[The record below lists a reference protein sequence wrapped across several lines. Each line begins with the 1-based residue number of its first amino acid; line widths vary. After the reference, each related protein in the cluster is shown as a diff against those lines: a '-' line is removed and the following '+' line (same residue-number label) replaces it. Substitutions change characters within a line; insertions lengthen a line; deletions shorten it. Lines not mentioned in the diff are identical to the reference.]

1 MGRGLSALMGS
12 PAAPPVEKP
21 EPQAPAAPAPAGP
34 VEVPIDHIVPN
45 PHQPRHEFATD
56 ALQELADSIREHGII
71 QPLVVRQVP
80 ADARAGRD
88 ATPRYQIIAGERRW
102 RAAQRAG
109 LTEVP
114 VVVKEASPEAMLELA
129 LVENIQRADLN
140 PLEEASAYKELGD
153 RFGLT
158 QQQVAQRV
166 GRSRSHVANTI
177 RLLNLPEPIIAALF
191 DGRITA
197 GHAILL
203 LQLDGPA
210 QVRMMEETLAEG
222 YSVRQLEELVR
233 RLKDMMTDAPPDGY
247 STAQLEEWFRRLRE
261 PSDGTAMPDS
271 EPPEPETGATSRRP
285 PARRAFHDANTADL
299 ERRFSQ
305 SLNQRGLSARV
316 QLTRSSR
323 GGKLVISW
331 ASEEELDNL
340 YRALV
345 GGDEDE

>member
-1 MGRGLSALMGS
+1 MGS
-12 PAAPPVEKP
+12 PPAAPVEKP
-21 EPQAPAAPAPAGP
+21 EPAAPAGP

-45 PHQPRHEFATD
+45 PHQPRHEFPAD

-80 ADARAGRD
+80 AEGRAGRD
-88 ATPRYQIIAGERRW
+88 SAPRYQIIAGERRW

-158 QQQVAQRV
+158 HQQVAQRV
-166 GRSRSHVANTI
+166 GRSRSYVTNMT
-177 RLLNLPEPIIAALF
+177 RLLNLPEQIIEALY

-197 GHAILL
+197 GHSILL
-203 LQLDGPA
+203 LQLGGPA
-210 QVRMMEETLAEG
+210 QVRMMEETVAEG
-222 YSVRQLEELVR
+222 YSVRQLEEMVR
-233 RLKDMMTDAPPDGY
+233 RLKALMADGPPDGY
-247 STAQLEEWFRRLRE
+247 SEAQLDDWFRRLRE
-261 PSDGTAMPDS
+261 PSGSAPPAPDS
-271 EPPEPETGATSRRP
+271 APT
-285 PARRAFHDANTADL
+285 PASPAPRRAPLRGPVRDADTADL

-305 SLNQRGLSARV
+305 SLNGRGLSTRV

-323 GGKLVISW
+323 GGKLVITW
-331 ASEEELDNL
+331 GSEEELQHL
-340 YRALV
+340 YEALV
-345 GGDEDE
+345 GGEEDE

>member
-1 MGRGLSALMGS
+1 MGS
-12 PAAPPVEKP
+12 TAAPPVEKP
-21 EPQAPAAPAPAGP
+21 EPAAPQAPAGP
-34 VEVPIDHIVPN
+34 VEVPIDRIVPN
-45 PHQPRHEFATD
+45 PHQPRHEFASD
-56 ALQELADSIREHGII
+56 ALLELADSIREHGII

-80 ADARAGRD
+80 AEGRAGRQ
-88 ATPRYQIIAGERRW
+88 APPSYQIIAGERRW

-109 LTEVP
+109 LEQVP
-114 VVVKEASPEAMLELA
+114 VVVKEASPEGMLELA

-233 RLKDMMTDAPPDGY
+233 RLKVMMAAAPPDGY
-247 STAQLEEWFRRLRE
+247 SAAQLEEWFRRLRE
-261 PSDGTAMPDS
+261 PAEAAAPELPRTPPASGTPS
-271 EPPEPETGATSRRP
+271 RP
-285 PARRAFHDANTADL
+285 PRRGPPKDADTADL

-305 SLNQRGLSARV
+305 SLNQRGLSTRV

-323 GGKLVISW
+323 GGKLVIAW
-331 ASEEELDNL
+331 ASEEELDHL
-340 YRALV
+340 YKVLV
-345 GGDEDE
+345 GDEDE

>member
-1 MGRGLSALMGS
+1 MGRGLSDLIRNTTAPPAEKTE
-12 PAAPPVEKP
+12 PAAPPP
-21 EPQAPAAPAPAGP
+21 PAAPAGP
-34 VEVPIDHIVPN
+34 IEVPIDQIVPN
-45 PHQPRHEFATD
+45 PHQPRHEFASD
-56 ALQELADSIREHGII
+56 ALLELADSIREHGII

-80 ADARAGRD
+80 AEGRAGRQ
-88 ATPRYQIIAGERRW
+88 APPSYQIIAGERRW

-109 LTEVP
+109 LEQVP
-114 VVVKEASPEAMLELA
+114 VVVKEASPEGMLELA

-233 RLKDMMTDAPPDGY
+233 RLKVMMAAAPPDGY
-247 STAQLEEWFRRLRE
+247 SAAQLEEWFRRLRE
-261 PSDGTAMPDS
+261 PAEAAAPELPRTPPASGTPS
-271 EPPEPETGATSRRP
+271 RP
-285 PARRAFHDANTADL
+285 PRRGSTKDADTADL

-305 SLNQRGLSARV
+305 SLNQRGLSTRV

-323 GGKLVISW
+323 GGKLVIAW
-331 ASEEELDNL
+331 ASEEELDHL
-340 YRALV
+340 YKVLV
-345 GGDEDE
+345 GDEDE

>member
-1 MGRGLSALMGS
+1 MGRGIGDLIRST
-12 PAAPPVEKP
+12 AAPPVEKT
-21 EPQAPAAPAPAGP
+21 EPPASAAPAPAGP
-34 VEVPIDHIVPN
+34 VEVPIDRIVPN
-45 PHQPRHEFATD
+45 PHQPRHEFAAA
-56 ALQELADSIREHGII
+56 ALQELAESIREHGII
-71 QPLVVRQVP
+71 QPLIVRQVP
-80 ADARAGRD
+80 AEGRAGRD
-88 ATPRYQIIAGERRW
+88 TAPRYQIIAGERRW

-140 PLEEASAYKELGD
+140 PLEEASAYKELSD

-158 QQQVAQRV
+158 QGQVAQRV
-166 GRSRSHVANTI
+166 GRSRSHVTNTL
-177 RLLNLPEPIIAALF
+177 RLLSLPEPIIAALF
-191 DGRITA
+191 DGRITQ

-222 YSVRQLEELVR
+222 YSVRQLEEVVR
-233 RLKDMMTDAPPDGY
+233 RLKEMMGDPPPDSY
-247 STAQLEEWFRRLRE
+247 SEAQLDAWFRRLRD
-261 PSDGTAMPDS
+261 PSAHSAPH
-271 EPPEPETGATSRRP
+271 RP
-285 PARRAFHDANTADL
+285 PARGAIRDANTADL

-305 SLNQRGLSARV
+305 SLNQRGLSAKV

-323 GGKLVISW
+323 GGKLVIAWTSV
-331 ASEEELDNL
+331 EELDNL

-345 GGDEDE
+345 GEEDE

>member
-1 MGRGLSALMGS
+1 MGRGIGDLIRSTT
-12 PAAPPVEKP
+12 APPVEKP
-21 EPQAPAAPAPAGP
+21 EPVAPPAAPAPAGP
-34 VEVPIDHIVPN
+34 VEVPIERIVPN
-45 PHQPRHEFATD
+45 PHQPRHEFARD

-80 ADARAGRD
+80 AEGRAGRD
-88 ATPRYQIIAGERRW
+88 SAPTYQIIAGERRW

-140 PLEEASAYKELGD
+140 PLEEANAYKELMD
-153 RFGLT
+153 RFGLS

-166 GRSRSHVANTI
+166 GRSRSYVANTI
-177 RLLNLPEPIIAALF
+177 RLLNLPEQIIAALF

-203 LQLDGPA
+203 LQLGGPA
-210 QVRMMEETLAEG
+210 QVRMMEETVAEG
-222 YSVRQLEELVR
+222 FSVRQLEEMAR
-233 RLKDMMTDAPPDGY
+233 RLKAMIADGPTDGY
-247 STAQLEEWFRRLRE
+247 SEAQLEEWFRRLKE
-261 PSDGTAMPDS
+261 PSGTAQAV
-271 EPPEPETGATSRRP
+271 PEPEPAAPPDAPRRP
-285 PARRAFHDANTADL
+285 ASRPATKDANTADL

-305 SLNQRGLSARV
+305 SFNKRGLSARV

-323 GGKLVISW
+323 GGKLVIAW
-331 ASEEELDNL
+331 ASEEELDHL
-340 YRALV
+340 YQALV
-345 GGDEDE
+345 GEEDE